1 MHFERCD
8 HRRMCT
14 VVDTKFYTALPMWTL
29 VFGLVLLWITLSNA
43 FLPRFRSNYKYTGK
57 LSMNEVG
64 GEGDEE
70 EETEAARQQRRAQEL
85 EDSFKSIT
93 VAALTL
99 DKARREG
106 DKAIETEAAQQQIQ
120 RRAEE
125 IMDDLKSI
133 KVQEYAWMLKILA
146 EEWWRTI
153 PRTSA
158 GKARMMDLKEA
169 ADRFDE
175 YSIR

>member
-1 MHFERCD
+1 
-8 HRRMCT
+8 
-14 VVDTKFYTALPMWTL
+14 
-29 VFGLVLLWITLSNA
+29 
-43 FLPRFRSNYKYTGK
+43 
-57 LSMNEVG
+57 MNEVRE
-64 GEGDEE
+64 EGDEV

-85 EDSFKSIT
+85 EDSLKSIT

-133 KVQEYAWMLKILA
+133 KVEEYAWMLKILA

-153 PRTSA
+153 PRTST